1 MGSSL
6 RGLVLPAV
14 VGCSLAA
21 IAPGCGSSNPNDP
34 GGGDE
39 KVVIPANAP
48 KSQAEWYKQ
57 NLEANKQLQAKA
69 RKGAKR

>member
-14 VGCSLAA
+14 IGCSLAA
-21 IAPGCGSSNPNDP
+21 IAPGCGGSNPNES
-34 GGGDE
+34 GGADE

-57 NLEANKQLQAKA
+57 NLEANKQQQAKA
-69 RKGAKR
+69 RKGARR